1 MYFIYKLIRINNI
14 ININMWLKRQN
25 INTYLN
31 KIKSKQNKVFPTV
44 HNITYFEVKN
54 SSLL

>member
-14 ININMWLKRQN
+14 ININMWLKHQN

>member
-1 MYFIYKLIRINNI
+1 MYYIYKLIRINNI
-14 ININMWLKRQN
+14 INISLWLKPQN

-31 KIKSKQNKVFPTV
+31 KIKSKSRFSNT